1 MAAERRYER
10 IGICNPKIS
19 RQVDLYEET
28 IGSIPRGGGWIPAG
42 YHPMGYKISKL
53 GVNFLDF
60 DGSLESDIGR
70 FLASMKSS
78 RKTTAALKEQWL
90 EVMRVSKQGQAM
102 RIYRKLKELL
112 EFCLACGLID

>member
-1 MAAERRYER
+1 MATERRYER
-10 IGICNPKIS
+10 IDISSPKIAA
-19 RQVDLYEET
+19 QVDLYVPT
-28 IGSIPRGGGWIPAG
+28 SIPRGGGWIPAG

-53 GVNFLDF
+53 GVDFLDF

-90 EVMRVSKQGQAM
+90 EIMRMSKQGQAL
-102 RIYRKLKELL
+102 RIYRKIKELL